1 MSLQK
6 SSRVKNRPN
15 QVRSTENMIGKYY
28 VLWRSE
34 TVLENGRKKEFARE
48 ADAWNFLAQ
57 CDEAGRLVSQS

>member
-1 MSLQK
+1 MSSK
-6 SSRVKNRPN
+6 VKNRSN
-15 QVRSTENMIGKYY
+15 QVRSIENNNGKYY
-28 VLWRSE
+28 ALWRGE